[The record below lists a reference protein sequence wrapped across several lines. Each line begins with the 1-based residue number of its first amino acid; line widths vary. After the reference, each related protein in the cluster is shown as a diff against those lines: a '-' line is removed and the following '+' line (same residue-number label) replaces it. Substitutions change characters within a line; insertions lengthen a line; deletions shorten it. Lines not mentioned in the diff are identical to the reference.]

1 MQCQRLRK
9 KCTAGGTVLSSPLR
23 SGLDNHGTPLPANR
37 KKAAE
42 EQNRGW
48 GMSGV
53 RGRRDA
59 SIYSWSGSWQSSLRT
74 NSCSDLSRISP
85 EGDVKHTL
93 TCDLRNNHSVLSHLR
108 VLPDD
113 SRGGT
118 LHIPF
123 VETSH
128 LSTHLRNHRVGV
140 SKLRRKLL
148 FQGAVGVLA

>member
-1 MQCQRLRK
+1 MLEA
-9 KCTAGGTVLSSPLR
+9 AGTLQYILGRDLGNLR
-23 SGLDNHGTPLPANR
+23 SVPTPAQTCPEFL
-37 KKAAE
+37 
-42 EQNRGW
+42 QRG
-48 GMSGV
+48 G
-53 RGRRDA
+53 
-59 SIYSWSGSWQSSLRT
+59 
-74 NSCSDLSRISP
+74 
-85 EGDVKHTL
+85 VKHTL

-140 SKLRRKLL
+140 SKLRRRKLL